1 MRQAKPQPTPDPQPS
16 AASNDTDADLVA
28 ALQAAREHFAG
39 PMEATMVAMRT
50 LLAGR
55 HPCQLTGRECFQ
67 HLTLR
72 ARFIELA
79 QAQRDFA
86 EAHLARLPRWPVPDR
101 AAAVSPR
108 GRREMQA

>member
-1 MRQAKPQPTPDPQPS
+1 MRQAKHRLP
-16 AASNDTDADLVA
+16 ADLMA

-39 PMEATMVAMRT
+39 PMEATMVAMRAI
-50 LLAGR
+50 LAGR
-55 HPCQLTGRECFQ
+55 HPSQLTGRECVE

-72 ARFIELA
+72 ARFTELA

-86 EAHLARLPRWPVPDR
+86 EAHLVRLPRWPVPDR

>member
-1 MRQAKPQPTPDPQPS
+1 MRQAKPQLS
-16 AASNDTDADLVA
+16 ADLMA
-28 ALQAAREHFAG
+28 ALQAAREHFAA
-39 PMEATMVAMRT
+39 PMEATMVAMRA

-55 HPCQLTGRECFQ
+55 HPYQLTGRECFQ

-86 EAHLARLPRWPVPDR
+86 EAHLPRLPRWPVPDR
-101 AAAVSPR
+101 ATAVSPR
-108 GRREMQA
+108 GRREMQT